1 MPYASRDDLISAAGD
16 YERFRQLVENRSA
29 PPEVEDAEAYWIT
42 QAQRAGDALV
52 NRHLQ
57 PRHRVPL
64 SNHDDSVVY
73 IAAQEGIYYL
83 ASTRGMATEAE
94 HDAHTERITVLEAMR
109 DGKQSPG
116 DPLPDAT
123 TSKRPRLIE
132 RTDAWSRYGLKG
144 FCG

>member
-16 YERFRQLVENRSA
+16 YTRFRQLIENREA
-29 PPEVEDAEAYWIT
+29 PPEVEDHEAYWIT

-57 PRHRVPL
+57 PRYRVPL
-64 SNHDDSVVY
+64 ANPDESIVY
-73 IAAQEGIYYL
+73 MAAQEGIYFL
-83 ASTRGMATEAE
+83 ADTRGMAAQTE
-94 HDAHTERITVLEAMR
+94 HDAHADRIASLKEMR

-132 RTDAWSRYGLKG
+132 RTDAWSRRGLKG